1 MRMAAAHPRL
11 SCRASSK
18 AAVGTLAHAWQTV
31 TLEAMKGDGKAI
43 RRAARTGPAS
53 RDAAMVAVLMQFRV
67 VLRSIRRHY
76 RSVELECG
84 VTGAQ
89 LWALAQ
95 IESEPGIRLTDLAKA
110 LAIHQTTA
118 TNIIDNLVELRLVE
132 RRRQAGDLRVTHLFL
147 TAKGKRTVAR
157 APRPLRGVLQQ
168 ALLDL
173 PESTLRGLGVH
184 LEELLR
190 HVTFRDTTD
199 RTLPLSDVEATPRR
213 RR

>member
-1 MRMAAAHPRL
+1 
-11 SCRASSK
+11 
-18 AAVGTLAHAWQTV
+18 
-31 TLEAMKGDGKAI
+31 
-43 RRAARTGPAS
+43 
-53 RDAAMVAVLMQFRV
+53 MVAVLMQFRV

-95 IESEPGIRLTDLAKA
+95 IDTDPGIRLTHLAKA
-110 LAIHQTTA
+110 LAIHQTSA
-118 TNIIDNLVELRLVE
+118 TNMVDNLVELRLVE
-132 RRRQAGDLRVTHLFL
+132 RRREAGDLRVTRLFL
-147 TAKGKRTVAR
+147 TAKGKRTLGR

-173 PESTLRGLGVH
+173 PEATLRGLRVH

-190 HVTFRDTTD
+190 HLAFRDAAD
-199 RTLPLSDVEATPRR
+199 RTLPLSDVEAVARR